1 MTWDN
6 LNIDEETIKFNKEYN
21 SVKEFIYENTKS
33 VSIGRKNILLLK
45 TRFFYAGLLNDFP
58 LKCKQLL
65 LGHEDIFVT
74 RERYSYFYD
83 KKIKSNAIK
92 VNYIRQKYLSQ
103 IVSQRGICAIG

>member
-1 MTWDN
+1 MK
-6 LNIDEETIKFNKEYN
+6 IPKAFQQE
-21 SVKEFIYENTKS
+21 
-33 VSIGRKNILLLK
+33 GRTSYCL
-45 TRFFYAGLLNDFP
+45 RHVFYAGLLNDFP